1 MTEESGA
8 RITVEFILNVLK
20 QHENDL
26 DRTVAELELELH
38 KVEGLVHRIEK
49 IADKFSNIEENIT
62 EKQKQ
67 RANRNNNH

>member
-49 IADKFSNIEENIT
+49 IADKFSKIEQNTT
-62 EKQKQ
+62 EK
-67 RANRNNNH
+67 

>member
-26 DRTVAELELELH
+26 DRIVAELELELH

-49 IADKFSNIEENIT
+49 IADKFSKIGKNIT

>member
-38 KVEGLVHRIEK
+38 KFEGLVHRIEK
-49 IADKFSNIEENIT
+49 IADKFSKMEEKNGR
-62 EKQKQ
+62 KH
-67 RANRNNNH
+67 NRKAKT

>member
-49 IADKFSNIEENIT
+49 IADKFSKIEENTT
-62 EKQKQ
+62 EK
-67 RANRNNNH
+67 

>member
-49 IADKFSNIEENIT
+49 VVDKFSKMD
-62 EKQKQ
+62 EK
-67 RANRNNNH
+67 NRRKHNRKAKT